1 MLDHTVPGVKQPNKY
16 SCGAACCL
24 YIMRMLRVAED
35 DDTVETI
42 MPGLRTI
49 PGFDTF
55 GSSPRNIGNLI
66 LERSRSHGRAGVSVR
81 RGSGR
86 SHWGGRFY
94 LSFVE
99 PGRAQFPTSGLAQA
113 ASSPDWNRGTAVTA
127 YPDLAIL
134 RGLVAKHGSWKEA
147 HWVVQTHNNGQTKV
161 MDPSGPVIN
170 AGAGEVLVQTVP
182 SFQEWMNGW
191 REARP
196 TFDLSSIHFHSNGLD
211 LEITG

>member
-86 SHWGGRFY
+86 SHWGGQI
-94 LSFVE
+94 LFV
-99 PGRAQFPTSGLAQA
+99 F
-113 ASSPDWNRGTAVTA
+113 RGTRAGPIPNV
-127 YPDLAIL
+127 
-134 RGLVAKHGSWKEA
+134 GLSTSRFVA
-147 HWVVQTHNNGQTKV
+147 
-161 MDPSGPVIN
+161 
-170 AGAGEVLVQTVP
+170 
-182 SFQEWMNGW
+182 
-191 REARP
+191 
-196 TFDLSSIHFHSNGLD
+196 
-211 LEITG
+211 